1 MPIIDRV
8 ILLLTGLVAIYLL
21 WRLLSHKKQSTE
33 SARYDLYYMVSFLV
47 LLVAGLLL
55 IIFTYDALES
65 EFVVIVGVLI
75 PAGLALGLVAE
86 FAPSWE
92 KAMVPFALA
101 GLVAI
106 AITRFVGP
114 ANIATIILA
123 CVHAVF
129 GLTIVLLPIVVAAKG
144 KAPGSFVLVSVG
156 GIVISLGGMALAFL
170 KSGRQ
175 LLFFTADLTMTLLA
189 PILLVM
195 ALAYT
200 WGLVK
205 KMAPGKA
212 A

>member
-1 MPIIDRV
+1 MPIFDRI

-21 WRLLSHKKQSTE
+21 WRLFSHKKQSTE
-33 SARYDLYYMVSFLV
+33 SARYDLYYMVSFAV

-55 IIFTYDALES
+55 IIFTYDALQS
-65 EFVVIVGVLI
+65 ELVVIVAVLI
-75 PAGLALGLVAE
+75 PAGLAAGLITE
-86 FAPSWE
+86 FVPAGE
-92 KAMVPFALA
+92 KVMVPFALA
-101 GLVAI
+101 GLIAI
-106 AITRFVGP
+106 AITVFTGP
-114 ANIATIILA
+114 AAVATIILA

-129 GLTIVLLPIVVAAKG
+129 GLTIVILPIAVAAKG
-144 KAPGSFVLVSVG
+144 KAPGSFVMVSVG

-200 WGLVK
+200 WGLMK
-205 KMAPGKA
+205 KMAA
-212 A
+212 